1 MTCCICEDSNPLRG
15 MGYMQAS
22 NTATKLYSNGWRQ
35 SRCPDCERF
44 TIWRRGGV
52 RWVAGTATKGNQP

>member
-1 MTCCICEDSNPLRG
+1 MTHDP
-15 MGYMQAS
+15 S

-35 SRCPDCERF
+35 SRCTDCERF

-52 RWVAGTATKGNQP
+52 RWMAGTAIGSRP